1 MTEADVLDP
10 ELILSSFPLGDPG
23 EMHLIELPAK
33 FMKFGLTKSGNFDL
47 VGARKNNPE
56 HGDPLHGQ
64 ISRDALQLATNKSF
78 SKAAQCGLMVRFQHS
93 LPVSAATFANVTIT
107 GPRANTVSSGV

>member
-10 ELILSSFPLGDPG
+10 EFILSSFPLGDPG

-47 VGARKNNPE
+47 VGTRKNNPE
-56 HGDPLHGQ
+56 HGDPLLRQ
-64 ISRDALQLATNKSF
+64 INRNPVQLATNNSF
-78 SKAAQCGLMVRFQHS
+78 SKAA
-93 LPVSAATFANVTIT
+93 
-107 GPRANTVSSGV
+107 